1 MQNKFSSECRLRAWR
16 EIAMTGNAAGRGTRT
31 GDAGGKEM
39 VGCKKQN
46 CKRNSTPREG
56 AFLDW

>member
-1 MQNKFSSECRLRAWR
+1 MQNKFTGSMTSERRMRAWR
-16 EIAMTGNAAGRGTRT
+16 EIAMTVNAA

-56 AFLDW
+56 AF